1 VSTSAAADDGG
12 TSRRGWLAVGL
23 ALLVGV
29 IAAVVAGA
37 VVGTQ
42 KAYYDSVATMA
53 IDQPRALAASGD
65 AGIVAKLTAL
75 RSKYSGLVTTQ
86 VFAQPI
92 ADDIGLEVGLVR
104 SRLFARTPSN
114 SLLIQVG
121 AHTAQ
126 RGSSQALAEAA
137 AEALTEYVQKEQS
150 DAGVPED
157 ARFTITE
164 VSPAG
169 AAVKVSPTGKRIAA
183 SAGLAGLVGF
193 AAVFAALSLRARD
206 DD

>member
-1 VSTSAAADDGG
+1 
-12 TSRRGWLAVGL
+12 VGL

-42 KAYYDSVATMA
+42 KAQYDSIATMA

-65 AGIVAKLTAL
+65 AGVVSKLTAL

-92 ADDIGLEVGLVR
+92 ADDLGLEVAIVR
-104 SRLFARTPSN
+104 ARLFARVPSN

-126 RGSSQALAEAA
+126 PESSRSLAEAA
-137 AEALTEYVQKEQS
+137 SEALTEYVQNEQR

-164 VSPAG
+164 VSPASP
-169 AAVKVSPTGKRIAA
+169 AVKVSPTWKRISAA
-183 SAGLAGLVGF
+183 AGLAGLVGF